1 MNIDVTYFGFGI
13 TKYVQGQD
21 DDENWANIKTKVN
34 NACFS
39 QGELMTSL
47 KVDKLLKELERLLD
61 GKLKSIKK

>member
-1 MNIDVTYFGFGI
+1 MNATYFEFGI

-21 DDENWANIKTKVN
+21 DDENWTNIKIKVN

-47 KVDKLLKELERLLD
+47 KVDKLLKELEGLLD